1 MPDISKIIEKVKK
14 KVKKGDVICYR
25 SYLGKIKKVTDDGV
39 IIRGPYNEEG
49 LDWEDVI
56 TYNKALVSA

>member
-1 MPDISKIIEKVKK
+1 MIPKQTGSAPAPSNMAESI
-14 KVKKGDVICYR
+14 
-25 SYLGKIKKVTDDGV
+25 LGKIKKVTDDGV